1 MIDAQVLIQSD
12 IILFPTK
19 QKQPFYNK
27 FTFNINI
34 ISRIIYIYQ
43 ESNIIYHA
51 GDSDPAMKLVAETS
65 KLIGNSVYGRSLM
78 NKRTHKCVEFTSL
91 NAAAKRVNS
100 SLFVSLEEFNNN
112 TFEVSVYIHV
122 EKREK
127 IKWRDRKGVEREIGY
142 RDTCPSCLSINICLG
157 NISE

>member
-1 MIDAQVLIQSD
+1 MLQ
-12 IILFPTK
+12 
-19 QKQPFYNK
+19 
-27 FTFNINI
+27 
-34 ISRIIYIYQ
+34 
-43 ESNIIYHA
+43 
-51 GDSDPAMKLVAETS
+51 
-65 KLIGNSVYGRSLM
+65 
-78 NKRTHKCVEFTSL
+78 
-91 NAAAKRVNS
+91 AKRVNS